1 MITPKLQEYWDK
13 KFVEDI
19 DLTIKWVKWALKI
32 KGEEDE
38 QSNQSSRSKESF

>member
-1 MITPKLQEYWDK
+1 MISRKLQEYFDR
-13 KFVEDI
+13 KFVKDI

-38 QSNQSSRSKESF
+38 KKN